1 MDDDIRERVDM
12 ESLFVRTGPLLALT
26 SYPQWLQEIV
36 SECDDARHTV
46 VAHEI
51 FQQMHAGVL
60 PATSMRCFLASFWPV
75 IEQFPQYMAMN
86 LLKVQY
92 GLGAGHA
99 MARKYLIR
107 NIRVE
112 QNHVEYW
119 IDWSQGHGLTR
130 DSLLSGWRSNSADA
144 LSHWCWHTCER
155 DPLAI
160 AMAATNYAIE
170 GTTGEWAA
178 FVCGSSAYENG
189 FPDDVRKQ
197 AMKWLRVHA
206 HYDDTHPWEALE
218 IIATLLG
225 HRPEA
230 RDVANVRAAIVKS
243 YQYMSAAFDDCLAE
257 DKRRA
262 PRRHRRPGVPALLA
276 S

>member
-1 MDDDIRERVDM
+1 MA
-12 ESLFVRTGPLLALT
+12 LA
-26 SYPQWLQEIV
+26 SYPAWLQEII
-36 SECDDARHTV
+36 SDCDDARHTV

-51 FQQMHAGVL
+51 FQRMHAGVL
-60 PATSMRCFLASFWPV
+60 SPVAMRCFLASFWPV

-92 GLGAGHA
+92 GLGSSHA

-119 IDWSQGHGLTR
+119 IDWSQGHGLSR
-130 DSLLSGWRSNSADA
+130 DDLLSGGRSNSADA

-155 DPLAI
+155 DPLAV

-170 GTTGEWAA
+170 GTTGDWAA
-178 FVCGSSAYENG
+178 FVCGSSAYELG
-189 FPDDVRKQ
+189 FADEARKQ

-225 HRPEA
+225 HRPEPRQIA
-230 RDVANVRAAIVKS
+230 TVRAAIAKS
-243 YQYMSAAFDDCLAE
+243 YHYMSSAFDDCLRDE
-257 DKRRA
+257 QWQA
-262 PRRHRRPGVPALLA
+262 PGRQHRPGVPALLA

>member
-1 MDDDIRERVDM
+1 M
-12 ESLFVRTGPLLALT
+12 ESQFVRSGPLLAVT
-26 SYPQWLQEIV
+26 SYPEWLQEIIA
-36 SECDDARHTV
+36 ECDDARHAV

-60 PATSMRCFLASFWPV
+60 SPASMRCFLASFWPV

-112 QNHVEYW
+112 QNHVDYW
-119 IDWSQGHGLTR
+119 IDWSQGHGLSR
-130 DSLLSGWRSNSADA
+130 DALLSGGRSNSADA

-170 GTTGEWAA
+170 GATGEWAA
-178 FVCGSSAYENG
+178 LVCSSSVYEHG
-189 FPDDVRKQ
+189 FPDDGRKQ

-218 IIATLLG
+218 IISTLLG
-225 HRPEA
+225 HRPQA
-230 RDVANVRAAIVKS
+230 REIANVRSAIVKS
-243 YQYMSAAFDDCLAE
+243 YHYMSSAFDDCLADE
-257 DKRRA
+257 QWRA
-262 PRRHRRPGVPALLA
+262 PRRQHRPGVPALVA

>member
-1 MDDDIRERVDM
+1 MD
-12 ESLFVRTGPLLALT
+12 SQFVRSGPLMELS
-26 SYPQWLQEIV
+26 SYPQWLQDAI
-36 SECDDARHTV
+36 SGCSDARHAV

-51 FQQMHAGVL
+51 FRQMRAGAL
-60 PATSMRCFLASFWPV
+60 PTTAMRRFLASFWPV

-92 GLGAGHA
+92 SLGSGHA

-112 QNHVEYW
+112 QNHAEYW
-119 IDWSQGHGLTR
+119 IDWARGHGMSR
-130 DSLLSGWRSNSADA
+130 EDLLFGWRSGSADA

-155 DPLAI
+155 DLLPV

-170 GTTGEWAA
+170 GATGEWAA
-178 FVCGSSAYENG
+178 YVCGSPAYEGG
-189 FPDDVRKQ
+189 FPEDIRKE

-218 IIATLLG
+218 IVATLMG
-225 HRPEA
+225 RRPA
-230 RDVANVRAAIVKS
+230 DRDVATIGTAILKS
-243 YQYMSAAFDDCLAE
+243 YQYMRSAFDDCLAAA
-257 DKRRA
+257 A
-262 PRRHRRPGVPALLA
+262 PRSVRAAGKKSVAA
-276 S
+276 

>member
-1 MDDDIRERVDM
+1 M

-26 SYPQWLQEIV
+26 SYPQWLQDIV
-36 SECDDARHTV
+36 AECDDARHAV

-51 FQQMHAGVL
+51 FELMHAGVL
-60 PATSMRCFLASFWPV
+60 PETAMQRFLGSFWPV

-92 GLGAGHA
+92 RLGAGHA
-99 MARKYLIR
+99 MARRYLIR

-112 QNHVEYW
+112 QNHLEYW
-119 IDWSQGHGLTR
+119 IDWSQGHGLSR
-130 DSLLSGWRSNSADA
+130 DALFCGWRSNSADA

-155 DPLAI
+155 DPLAV

-178 FVCGSSAYENG
+178 FVCSSPAYENG
-189 FPDDVRKQ
+189 FPNDIRKR

-230 RDVANVRAAIVKS
+230 RDIASVKLAIAKS
-243 YQYMSAAFDDCLAE
+243 YQYMRSASDACLSDE
-257 DKRRA
+257 NRRA
-262 PRRHRRPGVPALLA
+262 PRRQHRPGIPALLA
-276 S
+276 H

>member
-1 MDDDIRERVDM
+1 M
-12 ESLFVRTGPLLALT
+12 ESSFVRTGPLIALS

-36 SECDDARHTV
+36 SECDDARHAV

-60 PATSMRCFLASFWPV
+60 PALAMRRFLGSFWPV

-92 GLGAGHA
+92 RLGVGHA

-119 IDWSQGHGLTR
+119 IDWSQGHGLSR
-130 DSLLSGWRSNSADA
+130 DALICGWRSNSADA

-170 GTTGEWAA
+170 GATGEWAA
-178 FVCGSSAYENG
+178 FVCGSSAYESG
-189 FPDDVRKQ
+189 FPIDVRKP

-230 RDVANVRAAIVKS
+230 REVVNVRSAILKS
-243 YQYMSAAFDDCLAE
+243 YQYMSSAFEDCLVDE
-257 DKRRA
+257 NRRA
-262 PRRHRRPGVPALLA
+262 PRRQHRPGVPALLA
-276 S
+276 H